1 MPKCTNA
8 FFKRNL
14 VSFLLVA
21 SGFLPV
27 GTLFARDVE
36 SDTNDTFAD
45 SQVLSFQTDGV
56 NGSLESSTFDP
67 LSPDALTA
75 VGRLEPGL
83 VTTHLFSTGEPNSP
97 FVAYIDNIIG
107 TPSPDTTLQALDGD
121 ANTIDV
127 DDDSSPLG
135 NGLGSLVNGTTDD
148 DGFVRLEVSGFSDFD
163 FDGNND
169 GSGTAHPQTGP
180 FEVYVQTGVLAI
192 GDVDFYTITD
202 LEPASLFEA
211 EIVTGNTDT
220 ILAVIDA
227 RGSVVDTDD
236 DGGQGLLSLI
246 TVVVP
251 RSGVIHLAVTGFSD
265 FGVTGD
271 HSQSG
276 DYSLDFRGTFV
287 IPEPSAFAFI
297 LLGVGVVC
305 AGRKRAS

>member
-1 MPKCTNA
+1 MPLARARLERDYQATLVSNERIRGTLMPKCTNA
-8 FFKRNL
+8 FFKRTL

-135 NGLGSLVNGTTDD
+135 NGLG
-148 DGFVRLEVSGFSDFD
+148 
-163 FDGNND
+163 
-169 GSGTAHPQTGP
+169 
-180 FEVYVQTGVLAI
+180 
-192 GDVDFYTITD
+192 
-202 LEPASLFEA
+202 
-211 EIVTGNTDT
+211 
-220 ILAVIDA
+220 
-227 RGSVVDTDD
+227 
-236 DGGQGLLSLI
+236 LSLI
-246 TVVVP
+246 HI
-251 RSGVIHLAVTGFSD
+251 S
-265 FGVTGD
+265 
-271 HSQSG
+271 
-276 DYSLDFRGTFV
+276 
-287 IPEPSAFAFI
+287 EPT
-297 LLGVGVVC
+297 
-305 AGRKRAS
+305 RPY